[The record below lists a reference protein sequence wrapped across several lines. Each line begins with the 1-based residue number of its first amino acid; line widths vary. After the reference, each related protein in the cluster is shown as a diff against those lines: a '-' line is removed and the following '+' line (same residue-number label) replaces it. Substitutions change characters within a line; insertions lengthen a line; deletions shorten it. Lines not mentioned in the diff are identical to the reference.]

1 MEANSGTKWQRPFF
15 AIWTGQQISLIG
27 SVLGEFA
34 LIWWVTR
41 TTGSATI
48 LAMATLVTLLPQV
61 FLGPFAGALVDRW
74 NRRHVMMVAD
84 GFVAMASAV
93 LMYLAWSQQLVIWHL
108 YPIIVA
114 RALGGI
120 FHWPAMQASTALMVP
135 KEHLP
140 RVAGLNQTVRGAL
153 NIAAPPLGALLVDAM
168 PLHGIMLID
177 VITALAAIAPLWF
190 VHIPQPA
197 RQPATPGTRS
207 TLLQDVKEGVRYVWH
222 WPGALALLVI
232 ASLINLLVNPAF
244 VLMPILVTKHFG
256 GDAMQLGALNSAWGV
271 GVIVGGALLSIWG
284 GFRHRIVTSLTGIVG
299 MGVGILAVGL
309 APATLFPMAL
319 AGLMLAGAM
328 NPIANG
334 PIQAIVQSLV
344 TPEMQG
350 RVFMLISS
358 IAAAMTPLS
367 MAVAGPVADAVGV
380 RVWYI
385 GGGAGCLLMG
395 LTCFFIP
402 AIMSL
407 EEQRTALTTPASQ
420 PVAE

>member
-1 MEANSGTKWQRPFF
+1 MNLTGKWQRSFF

-34 LIWWVTR
+34 LIWWVTK

-48 LAMATLVTLLPQV
+48 LAMATLLTLLPQV
-61 FLGPFAGALVDRW
+61 FLGPFTGALVDRW
-74 NRRHVMMVAD
+74 NRRRVMMVAD
-84 GFVAMASAV
+84 AFVAAASAA
-93 LMYLAWSQQLVIWHL
+93 LAYLAWSQQLAVWHL
-108 YPIIVA
+108 YLIMVA

-153 NIAAPPLGALLVDAM
+153 NIAAPPLGALLVGAL

-177 VITALAAIAPLWF
+177 VLTALVAIVPLWF
-190 VHIPQPA
+190 VQIPQPV
-197 RQPATPGTRS
+197 RQPVAFGTRP
-207 TLLQDVKEGVRYVWH
+207 TLLHDVKEGMRYVWH
-222 WPGALALLVI
+222 WPGAFALLVI

-256 GDAMQLGALNSAWGV
+256 GEAMQLGALNSAWGV
-271 GVIVGGALLSIWG
+271 GIIVGGTLLSIWG
-284 GFRHRIVTSLTGIVG
+284 GFRRRIVTSLTGIVG

-319 AGLMLAGAM
+319 VGLMLAGTM

-334 PIQAIVQSLV
+334 PIHAILQSV
-344 TPEMQG
+344 VAPEMQG
-350 RVFMLISS
+350 RVFMLIGSM
-358 IAAAMTPLS
+358 AAAMTPLS
-367 MAVAGPVADAVGV
+367 MVVAGPVADAVGV
-380 RVWYI
+380 RVWYVV
-385 GGGAGCLLMG
+385 GGVGCLLMG
-395 LTCFFIP
+395 LICFLIP
-402 AIMSL
+402 TIMSL
-407 EEQRTALTTPASQ
+407 EEQRAAPATAPQLA
-420 PVAE
+420 VE